1 MSDYN
6 GIINGIYVKFLI
18 FKDNKFYYCL
28 KFELKS
34 KDIDIR
40 IGSLINSIISI
51 DKKNRHL
58 KIVKN
63 DFILTI
69 YNFSEKQ
76 G

>member
-1 MSDYN
+1 MQINGKLWQIIMSDYN

-18 FKDNKFYYCL
+18 FKNNKFYYCL

-51 DKKNRHL
+51 DKK
-58 KIVKN
+58 KQAFKN
-63 DFILTI
+63 C
-69 YNFSEKQ
+69 KK
-76 G
+76 